1 MDKNTSYASVATIGI
16 DVAKSVFQFHGVDA
30 GGLTDGAID
39 ADAVASGAAQELVY
53 RHAVDFAFDIPERL
67 IDAAFM

>member
-30 GGLTDGAID
+30 GGRAVLRRALRRREVL
-39 ADAVASGAAQELVY
+39 AVAEKLPPCVIG
-53 RHAVDFAFDIPERL
+53 
-67 IDAAFM
+67 M